1 MDEACS
7 GEVEDREAPFAERG
21 VRGNGLRA
29 EFVALVR
36 QLGANRRALCQRFGI
51 RWLGP
56 SLGIGVRQ
64 AKHPPLASSAEGI
77 GYVGPARD
85 QPGAAM

>member
-1 MDEACS
+1 MRHA
-7 GEVEDREAPFAERG
+7 A
-21 VRGNGLRA
+21 VRWRTGRRHLRSEGLGARGLRA

-51 RWLGP
+51 RWLGRG
-56 SLGIGVRQ
+56 LGIGVRQ
-64 AKHPPLASSAEGI
+64 AEQQPLARSAEG
-77 GYVGPARD
+77 VGDAGSAH